1 MRTGIVTFINTIN
14 YGASLQAYALQE
26 ALRSFGIDAEI
37 IQYTNEFIRNKELN
51 LNKKVSLKI
60 LIKTV
65 VMGNAIKRKA
75 EKFKAF
81 EEKNINFGLFL
92 NNDSVNK
99 VNSYYDCFITGSDQV
114 WNMDITHSDWFYFL
128 SFVSDA
134 RKKISYAP
142 SFGNVKF
149 PPEKIPGAMNYL
161 KRFDA
166 LSVREKS
173 GQDFIRANCD
183 LSAEVVVDPTL
194 LLDKDE
200 WKKITSFVPKEKHY
214 ILVYFPNNKKQVF
227 NFVKQLSKKTGCKI
241 IYLSISPKIERG
253 VKTIYDASPEEFLG
267 WFNHADYVVT
277 GSFHG
282 TAFSIN
288 MEKQFFY
295 EPSGEGS
302 RIDNIVS
309 ICGVKNRSILTP
321 DIIDDVID
329 YDQVRTRLQAERQKS
344 LDWLRGALG

>member
-1 MRTGIVTFINTIN
+1 
-14 YGASLQAYALQE
+14 
-26 ALRSFGIDAEI
+26 
-37 IQYTNEFIRNKELN
+37 
-51 LNKKVSLKI
+51 
-60 LIKTV
+60 
-65 VMGNAIKRKA
+65 MGNAIKRKA

-149 PPEKIPGAMNYL
+149 PPEKIPWAMNYL

-200 WKKITSFVPKEKHY
+200 WGKITSFVPKEKHY

-227 NFVKQLSKKTGCKI
+227 NFVKQLSKKT
-241 IYLSISPKIERG
+241 YS
-253 VKTIYDASPEEFLG
+253 
-267 WFNHADYVVT
+267 
-277 GSFHG
+277 
-282 TAFSIN
+282 
-288 MEKQFFY
+288 
-295 EPSGEGS
+295 
-302 RIDNIVS
+302 
-309 ICGVKNRSILTP
+309 
-321 DIIDDVID
+321 
-329 YDQVRTRLQAERQKS
+329 
-344 LDWLRGALG
+344 